1 MAWRLLDP
9 VGEKGALRVEAEM
22 TTNGVGTVA
31 KIEAKRG
38 GGGAAEPGS
47 IGRRRQRGRELE
59 KGEGCGL

>member
-9 VGEKGALRVEAEM
+9 VGEEGTLRVEAEM
-22 TTNGVGTVA
+22 MTNGVGTAA

-38 GGGAAEPGS
+38 GGGAAGPGS

-59 KGEGCGL
+59 KGEGRGL